1 MEDVYTGLFLTV
13 FAKMK
18 LEFTHYE
25 HMPGSM
31 YAQILGFRNLLT
43 FSKTELDMQKIEV
56 LLLPY
61 VGTQRQFFWNPM
73 LL

>member
-1 MEDVYTGLFLTV
+1 MEDVYTGLLLTM

-31 YAQILGFRNLLT
+31 YVHFFGFQNLPT
-43 FSKTELDMQKIEV
+43 FNKTELDTQKTEV
-56 LLLPY
+56 LWLP
-61 VGTQRQFFWNPM
+61 
-73 LL
+73 